1 MLYKFEDYEIKV
13 FYSDEDEAFIAT
25 LSEMPTLSGIGESPE
40 EAFKELK
47 IAFEAGVE
55 FYKEQQESM
64 PIPFS
69 RRKYSGQ
76 FNVRVPS
83 SLHESLVK
91 EAKEENTSLN
101 QLVLT
106 LLASGLK
113 RFRAS

>member
-1 MLYKFEDYEIKV
+1 MLYKFEDYEIKI
-13 FYSDEDEAFIAT
+13 FYSEEDESFIAT
-25 LSEMPTLSGIGESPE
+25 LSEMPTLSGIGDNPE

-47 IAFEAGVE
+47 VAFEAGLE
-55 FYKEQQESM
+55 LYKEQKEAM
-64 PIPFS
+64 PVPYS
-69 RRKYSGQ
+69 KRKYSGQ

-83 SLHESLVK
+83 ALHESLVK